1 MVNIRGPEGNNI
13 LGSFAEDEIEAFFS
27 NFLKWKLLYKNFD
40 ETFLEVESEN
50 DEIRGFDFL
59 YQLYNPFEEY
69 HKKHGIIVES
79 KKIANTAI
87 FNKSRLGKDIQTL
100 KYKIEKAQ
108 NSKELHEDEKIRDNE
123 IHYFRYGILCYRF
136 KEFDFNK
143 YKKVLKEYQ
152 ITNKSRG
159 TNFPV
164 IFVLSNDRLSTF
176 IQLMNLVDDKTSIEY
191 LYPPYKANEWPK
203 WDEKLSLFYLFS
215 DIIPFKA
222 DNKKNIISF
231 DKPSIKSFKFIQDF
245 CTKFSHE
252 ISSIT
257 LARGE
262 YDQESIYKQYKTE
275 FDEIVGKI
283 LKLYTLN
290 NEMNC
295 STNLTQVFK
304 K

>member
-1 MVNIRGPEGNNI
+1 MVNIRGPEGKNI

-59 YQLYNPFEEY
+59 YQLYEPFDKY
-69 HKKHGIIVES
+69 YKNHGIIIES
-79 KKIANTAI
+79 KKIADTAI
-87 FNKSRLGKDIQTL
+87 FNKSRLSKDIQTL

-108 NSKELHEDEKIRDNE
+108 TSKELHEDEKIRDND

-143 YKKVLKEYQ
+143 YYKVLKEYQ
-152 ITNKSRG
+152 MKNKSRG
-159 TNFPV
+159 SNFPV

-176 IQLMNLVDDKTSIEY
+176 IELMNLVDDKKSIEY
-191 LYPPYKANEWPK
+191 LYPPYKANGWEN

-222 DNKKNIISF
+222 DNKKNILSF
-231 DKPSIKSFKFIQDF
+231 DKPSVNSFNFIQEF
-245 CTKFSHE
+245 CKKFLPE

-257 LARGE
+257 IARGE
-262 YDQESIYKQYKTE
+262 YDQDSLYKQYKVE
-275 FDEIVGKI
+275 FDKTVDKI
-283 LKLYTLN
+283 LELDVLN

-295 STNLTQVFK
+295 STNLTKVFK

>member
-1 MVNIRGPEGNNI
+1 MVNITGPEGKNI
-13 LGSFAEDEIEAFFS
+13 LGSFTEDEIEAFFS

-59 YQLYNPFEEY
+59 YQLYEPFENNY
-69 HKKHGIIVES
+69 KNHGVIIES

-100 KYKIEKAQ
+100 KHKIEKAQ
-108 NSKELHEDEKIRDNE
+108 NSKELHEDEKIRDNG
-123 IHYFRYGILCYRF
+123 IHHFRYGILCYRF
-136 KEFDFNK
+136 KEFNFNK
-143 YKKVLKEYQ
+143 YNKVLKEYQ
-152 ITNKSRG
+152 INNKSRG
-159 TNFPV
+159 SNFPV

-176 IQLMNLVDDKTSIEY
+176 IQLINLVDDKKSIEY
-191 LYPPYKANEWPK
+191 LYPPYKANGWEN
-203 WDEKLSLFYLFS
+203 WDKKLSLFYLFS

-222 DNKKNIISF
+222 DKKKNILSF
-231 DKPSIKSFKFIQDF
+231 DKPSVNSFRFIQEF
-245 CTKFSHE
+245 CKKFLPD

-257 LARGE
+257 MARGE
-262 YDQESIYKQYKTE
+262 YDQDSLYNQYKME
-275 FDEIVGKI
+275 FDETVDKI
-283 LKLYTLN
+283 LELDVLN

-295 STNLTQVFK
+295 STNLTKVFK

>member
-1 MVNIRGPEGNNI
+1 MVNITGPEGKNI
-13 LGSFAEDEIEAFFS
+13 LGSFTEDEIEAFFS

-59 YQLYNPFEEY
+59 YQLYEPFENNY
-69 HKKHGIIVES
+69 KNHGVIIES

-87 FNKSRLGKDIQTL
+87 FNKSRLSKDIQTL

-108 NSKELHEDEKIRDNE
+108 NSKELHEDEKIRDNG
-123 IHYFRYGILCYRF
+123 IHHFRYGILCYRF

-152 ITNKSRG
+152 INNKSRG
-159 TNFPV
+159 SNFPV

-176 IQLMNLVDDKTSIEY
+176 IQLINRVDDKKSIEY
-191 LYPPYKANEWPK
+191 LYPPYKANG
-203 WDEKLSLFYLFS
+203 WDNWDKKLSLFYLFS

-222 DNKKNIISF
+222 DNKQKILSF
-231 DKPSIKSFKFIQDF
+231 DKPSVNSFHFIQEF
-245 CTKFSHE
+245 CKKFLPD

-257 LARGE
+257 MARGE
-262 YDQESIYKQYKTE
+262 YDQDSLYNQYKME
-275 FDEIVGKI
+275 FDKTVDKI
-283 LKLYTLN
+283 LELDVLN

-295 STNLTQVFK
+295 STNLTKVFK